1 MWHDVTWCHWHQNSP
16 VFDGTSGERIS
27 DNISREVSH
36 GGSNQA
42 GLVMTPVYVHIAL
55 PWNCWMAHILM
66 FRYKRPSFRQHEQ
79 DQPWRITPGWALL
92 PFFYKLDIHLQDW
105 WPRSP
110 GCASPCQPAG
120 SPGGGD
126 GQHGQD
132 QPWRSTPGWAPF
144 LILIGRRPSLLS
156 RYWSRTNFRSFWLVR
171 HLSSLDFYWPSTI
184 WVKRCCGKDSMSSD
198 KVLQNSTQLLDW
210 WKR

>member
-1 MWHDVTWCHWHQNSP
+1 
-16 VFDGTSGERIS
+16 
-27 DNISREVSH
+27 
-36 GGSNQA
+36 
-42 GLVMTPVYVHIAL
+42 
-55 PWNCWMAHILM
+55 MAHIPCVSGQTTQLQTTWTGSTM
-66 FRYKRPSFRQHEQ
+66 ENHLRLGIIP
-79 DQPWRITPGWALL
+79 I
-92 PFFYKLDIHLQDW
+92 FYKLDIHSQDW

-156 RYWSRTNFRSFWLVR
+156 RYWSRTNFLSFWLVR

-210 WKR
+210 WKK